1 MEGLSG
7 SAGCAVSSD
16 GSFVLLSQ
24 FTKSNIKRYWIKG
37 PKAGSSE
44 DFTNSVSNPDNI
56 KRIGST
62 GNFWIASVVN
72 KIVVPTNPSAVKVN
86 SNGEVLQTIPLKDQ
100 FGDTLLSE
108 VNEFDAVVSD
118 DASFQK
124 LPVPGKR
131 SGPESFAFDSTGKDF
146 YTGVSGGKI
155 LKYTPDKGF
164 VDFAQ
169 ITKTST
175 SSWCKGVFGTALAK
189 KCGRP
194 AGIAF
199 NPKTGDLYVADA
211 PLGLHV
217 IHPAGGVATKIA
229 DSVDGKP
236 FKFLDGLDVDPTT
249 GVVYFTSF
257 SSKFSPSE
265 VFIAVGVKDA
275 SGKLF
280 KYDPATKAVT
290 VLMEDLSG
298 AAGCAVSSDGSFV
311 LVSEFIKSNIKR
323 YWIKGPKAGSTD
335 DIFSSSVSNPD
346 NIRRIGST
354 GNFWVASV
362 INKVNEFGN
371 TLLSEANEVDG
382 KLNSSWCDGV
392 VGTALAGRC
401 GRPAGIAFNE
411 KTGELYVADAPLGLH
426 VVSPAGGLAV
436 KIADSV
442 DGKPFKFLD
451 GLDVDPTT
459 GVVYFTSFSSRYT
472 PIQVLIALGLKDAT
486 GKLFKYDPSTKVVT
500 VLMEGLSGSAGCAV
514 SSDGS
519 FVLLSQFTK
528 SNIKRYW
535 IKGPKAGSSE
545 DFTNSVSNPDN
556 IKRIGSTGNFWIASV
571 VNKIVVPTNPSAV
584 KVNSNGEVLQTIP
597 LKDQFGDTLL
607 SEVNEFDGSL
617 YIGTL
622 TGPFAGVLKL

>member
-1 MEGLSG
+1 MTLYIFLISLL
-7 SAGCAVSSD
+7 
-16 GSFVLLSQ
+16 LLS
-24 FTKSNIKRYWIKG
+24 
-37 PKAGSSE
+37 
-44 DFTNSVSNPDNI
+44 
-56 KRIGST
+56 
-62 GNFWIASVVN
+62 
-72 KIVVPTNPSAVKVN
+72 
-86 SNGEVLQTIPLKDQ
+86 
-100 FGDTLLSE
+100 LLS
-108 VNEFDAVVSD
+108 AVVSD

-131 SGPESFAFDSTGKDF
+131 SGPESFAFDSTGKAF

-362 INKVNEFGN
+362 INKVVMPTDPSAVKIDSNGKVLQTIFLKNEFGN

-382 KLNSSWCDGV
+382 KLYIGTLTGPFAGMLRPSKNFRCREKGQALKLSPLIPPEKVSTPEFPAVKSLNIYRGRVTSILAISQKSQWCDG
-392 VGTALAGRC
+392 ALGIAYMSKC
-401 GRPAGIAFNE
+401 GRPAGIAFNN

-426 VVSPAGGLAV
+426 VIPSGGGYAK
-436 KIADSV
+436 KIADSA
-442 DGKPFKFLD
+442 DGKPFLFLD

-459 GVVYFTSFSSRYT
+459 GVVYFTSFSSKFS
-472 PIQVLIALGLKDAT
+472 PGDVLKAVASKDAS
-486 GKLFKYDPSTKVVT
+486 GKLFKYDPSKRVVT
-500 VLMEGLSGSAGCAV
+500 VLLEGLSGPAGCAV

-519 FVLLSQFTK
+519 FVLVSQFTK

-535 IKGPKAGSSE
+535 IKGSKAGTSE
-545 DFTNSVSNPDN
+545 DFTNAVSNPDN
-556 IKRIGSTGNFWIASV
+556 IKRIGSSGNFWVASV
-571 VNKIVVPTNPSAV
+571 VNTATGPTNPSAV
-584 KVNSNGEVLQTIP
+584 KINSDGRVLQTISV
-597 LKDQFGDTLL
+597 KDKFGDTLV
-607 SEVNEFDGSL
+607 SEVNEFEGRL
-617 YIGTL
+617 YVGTL
-622 TGPFAGVLKL
+622 SGPFAGIIDL

>member
-108 VNEFDAVVSD
+108 VNEFDGSLYIGTLTGPFAGSVTLSLRSGSAYLDNGMYEEFTSVSEYRMTLYIFLISLLLLSLLSAVVSD

-362 INKVNEFGN
+362 INKVVMPTDPSAVKIDSNGKVLQTIFLKNEFGN

-382 KLNSSWCDGV
+382 KL
-392 VGTALAGRC
+392 
-401 GRPAGIAFNE
+401 
-411 KTGELYVADAPLGLH
+411 
-426 VVSPAGGLAV
+426 
-436 KIADSV
+436 
-442 DGKPFKFLD
+442 
-451 GLDVDPTT
+451 
-459 GVVYFTSFSSRYT
+459 
-472 PIQVLIALGLKDAT
+472 
-486 GKLFKYDPSTKVVT
+486 
-500 VLMEGLSGSAGCAV
+500 
-514 SSDGS
+514 
-519 FVLLSQFTK
+519 
-528 SNIKRYW
+528 
-535 IKGPKAGSSE
+535 
-545 DFTNSVSNPDN
+545 
-556 IKRIGSTGNFWIASV
+556 
-571 VNKIVVPTNPSAV
+571 
-584 KVNSNGEVLQTIP
+584 
-597 LKDQFGDTLL
+597 
-607 SEVNEFDGSL
+607 

-622 TGPFAGVLKL
+622 TGPFAGVMKL